1 MSVTEASVRL
11 ADERRVANTDYEM
24 ALALAEALR
33 ARVSVVD
40 GNIAKASS
48 IVVADDAWET
58 IRGQIRELVQTSD
71 PACFL
76 SWQPI
81 RETMFVDRPPYTL
94 TELEELVAAADWVSR
109 WSSLV
114 VEDLV
119 GSPELIG
126 RSMAS
131 GNLIH
136 HAHHLLTLERHLD
149 TTVSEFDEIIEVG
162 GGYGSFA
169 RLVYS
174 AGFDGG
180 YRVYDLPEFCALQE
194 FYLASVADSRKD
206 LAAFSGFSTQSSLN
220 DLRFDQSS
228 RRKLFLAFWSMSE
241 MPTSIRAKLV
251 DVMHQSDVVM
261 IAYQESFGGVNNT
274 TFFDDL
280 FSELDTFSW
289 RVEEIAFL
297 RGNHYAIGT
306 PLKT

>member
-1 MSVTEASVRL
+1 VRL
-11 ADERRVANTDYEM
+11 ADERRFASTDYEM
-24 ALALAEALR
+24 ELALAEAFR
-33 ARVSVVD
+33 ARVLVVD
-40 GNIAKASS
+40 QDTATPSDTVGGP
-48 IVVADDAWET
+48 DAWDT
-58 IRGQIRELVQTSD
+58 IRGQIRELVLTSD
-71 PACFL
+71 PSCFL

-81 RETMFVDRPPYTL
+81 RGTMFVDRQPYTL
-94 TELEELVAAADWVSR
+94 TELEELVAATDWASR

-119 GSPELIG
+119 GSPALIG

-136 HAHHLLTLERHLD
+136 HAYHLMTLESHLG

-174 AGFDGG
+174 AGFESA
-180 YRVYDLPEFCALQE
+180 YKVYDLPEFCALQE

-206 LAAFSGFSTQSSLN
+206 SSAFSGFSTQSSLK

-228 RRKLFLAFWSMSE
+228 SRKLFLAFWSMSE

-251 DVMHQSDVVM
+251 EVMRQSDVVM
-261 IAYQESFGGVNNT
+261 IAYQELFGGVNNT

-280 FSELDTFSW
+280 FSELDTFVWQVSD
-289 RVEEIAFL
+289 ISFL
-297 RGNHYAIGT
+297 PGQRYAIGT
-306 PLKT
+306 AL